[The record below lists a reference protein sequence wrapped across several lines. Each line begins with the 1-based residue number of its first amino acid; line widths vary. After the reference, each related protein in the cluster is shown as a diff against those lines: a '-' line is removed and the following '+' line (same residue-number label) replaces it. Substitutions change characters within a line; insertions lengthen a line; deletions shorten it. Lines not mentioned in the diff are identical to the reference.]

1 MSDDDRQLRELH
13 DRERWD
19 ADKWL
24 ERTIRKMESDVER
37 GTALQRLLR
46 AERLAANR
54 DTNEQELNNV
64 THSER

>member
-1 MSDDDRQLRELH
+1 MEDDDRQLRELH
-13 DRERWD
+13 AGSPE
-19 ADKWL
+19 WL
-24 ERTIRKMESDVER
+24 EMTIRKMQRDVER
-37 GTALQRLLR
+37 GNALQRLIR